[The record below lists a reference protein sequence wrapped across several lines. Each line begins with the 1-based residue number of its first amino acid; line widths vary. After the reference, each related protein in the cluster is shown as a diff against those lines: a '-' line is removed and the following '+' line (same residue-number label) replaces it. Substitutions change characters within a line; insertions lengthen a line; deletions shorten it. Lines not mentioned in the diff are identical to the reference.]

1 MLDQSIKTLDLFC
14 SAAEETEG
22 MTIQPKKTPIGLDG
36 IPAAET
42 RLSHVDG
49 EKGQLIIAGALVD
62 RLVLTATFEST
73 AARLWSLAGGAAA
86 SEAEVRRAFGQARR
100 NAFAR
105 LPQLLAPADGLSVI
119 DGFRAAIAALRPES
133 GQSDEQTIVGAM
145 PVVAAALVRRRR
157 GQGAVEPNPDR
168 GHPFATL

>member
-105 LPQLLAPADGLSVI
+105 LPQLLAPGPTA
-119 DGFRAAIAALRPES
+119 FP
-133 GQSDEQTIVGAM
+133 
-145 PVVAAALVRRRR
+145 
-157 GQGAVEPNPDR
+157 
-168 GHPFATL
+168 